1 MRLVTIRP
9 GGGDGAASHDCCVAV
24 ALESGRVLPLA
35 ALARI
40 AGWPLSD
47 ALGQLSLAELLAA
60 DPDLGPIRE
69 AVAHAEPKALE
80 AVATPPGQF
89 RLGPPIP
96 RPGKA
101 IGVGYNYL
109 EHIRE
114 QGLEQPAR
122 PVLFSMFANAV
133 IGDGDPI
140 RHPAGTHAL
149 DLEAELAVVMGRRA
163 SRVAAADALRCVA
176 GYTVANDVTAR
187 DWQGQA
193 KALRPGE
200 KGDGQWLRAKGSDTF
215 LPLGPALVTADE
227 LGDGR
232 GLAVRS
238 WVTLA
243 SDPGAEPF
251 QMQDGNT
258 ADLVLGVAELIS
270 LISAEVALDPGDVIV
285 TGTPSGVGVFR
296 EPPLF
301 LQPGDLVRVEVERIG
316 SLTNPITD
324 EDGRAP
330 DGSPAARFM
339 AEPASEGEAQ

>member
-1 MRLVTIRP
+1 
-9 GGGDGAASHDCCVAV
+9 
-24 ALESGRVLPLA
+24 
-35 ALARI
+35 
-40 AGWPLSD
+40 
-47 ALGQLSLAELLAA
+47 
-60 DPDLGPIRE
+60 
-69 AVAHAEPKALE
+69 
-80 AVATPPGQF
+80 
-89 RLGPPIP
+89 
-96 RPGKA
+96 
-101 IGVGYNYL
+101 
-109 EHIRE
+109 
-114 QGLEQPAR
+114 
-122 PVLFSMFANAV
+122 
-133 IGDGDPI
+133 
-140 RHPAGTHAL
+140 
-149 DLEAELAVVMGRRA
+149 
-163 SRVAAADALRCVA
+163 VA

-187 DWQGQA
+187 DWQGQS

-227 LGDGR
+227 VCAWGAPGDGR

-243 SDPGAEPF
+243 SDPDAANPF

-270 LISAEVALDPGDVIV
+270 MISAEVTLDPGDIIV

-324 EDGRAP
+324 ETGNAP
-330 DGSPAARFM
+330 PESPAARFM
-339 AEPASEGEAQ
+339 AGRAERTTEGRATERHAQ